1 MTNAK
6 LQDLLNLILFAD
18 EITRE
23 TDNAHIEI
31 CEYVTSLEQRN
42 AELEQRVKEL
52 EECTDRMISKEK
64 ALIHHMINK
73 KQDEVCKNCTYH
85 GEISEDEW
93 GVCSNTDSWLFLE
106 DTPYH
111 ATCKYYAPN
120 DAK

>member
-1 MTNAK
+1 MNALEILK
-6 LQDLLNLILFAD
+6 LCQAVDDLN
-18 EITRE
+18 TRPIIK
-23 TDNAHIEI
+23 DIQNAVIE
-31 CEYVTSLEQRN
+31 VMSLEQRN